1 MHGSNRLW
9 YIWYRGTIKINPR
22 STTVVL
28 LFVRDSFQT
37 SCVCSICVIVP
48 VCSCVSVDARVQMLW
63 CMCQHFIRELI
74 ITLLHVCDSRITI
87 SSCCIVFALWVCVC
101 VTWRKT
107 EVGSKLVLSTLAG
120 VHVCL
125 LTNFIKQMTHRFPP
139 PPFFGRG
146 SCLSLFI
153 YLFLKRC
160 FFPTVFCIEQSK
172 KTIQAITLVLYSFI
186 LALFFKLSYYRVT
199 VPALRLMMSWT
210 LSVLLKIL
218 TVFTA
223 QILAWRSISGS
234 WLFGGKI
241 IQTKKSYINN

>member
-139 PPFFGRG
+139 PPFFWPRL
-146 SCLSLFI
+146 LSLSL
-153 YLFLKRC
+153 YLFIFKTLFLSNC
-160 FFPTVFCIEQSK
+160 FLYWTVQKNYSGYHSRPLQLYIS
-172 KTIQAITLVLYSFI
+172 TIL
-186 LALFFKLSYYRVT
+186 
-199 VPALRLMMSWT
+199 
-210 LSVLLKIL
+210 
-218 TVFTA
+218 
-223 QILAWRSISGS
+223 
-234 WLFGGKI
+234 
-241 IQTKKSYINN
+241 